1 MRFSAGI
8 LKSLAALALPMLVTA
23 ALQSATG
30 LIKLYW
36 VGRFGRDALASVATS
51 ETIALLLLPLLI
63 GLSTG
68 TSAIVARAA
77 GRGDGNAAGLT
88 AIQSVLLAVVLGS
101 MSAFIGR
108 FFSRSLLAILGAD
121 PAVVRAGH
129 GYLDVL
135 LLGVMPLFVVFIVSA
150 ALNATGHAVESMVA
164 SGIVSVVT
172 IVSTP
177 CLMFG
182 IALFPS
188 LGLAGAAWA
197 SVLADLTGAA
207 VCLWMLFRHRDSFTF
222 HLSHW
227 WPDPEVMRRVMRIGA
242 AGFGQLLL
250 RIAAG
255 ATMMRVV
262 ASGGT
267 SAIVAYGIGLRL
279 DAAVLT
285 PSFALGGAA
294 ATLVGISLGARD
306 PIRAREA
313 AWSAAMANLALILP
327 IIVLAVVFA
336 PPLAGRF
343 TRDMPAIAMAA
354 AYLRIIWPTHL
365 FTAASITFGRA
376 MQGAGDTISSMFIT
390 IAGLWVLQIP
400 MALLLAALP
409 RPAYQGF
416 WWAIAIG
423 AVAQGIMMT
432 AWFETG
438 RWKTKAV

>member
-1 MRFSAGI
+1 VPSGI

-30 LIKLYW
+30 LVKLYW
-36 VGRFGRDALASVATS
+36 VGRFGGDALASVALS

-77 GRGDGNAAGLT
+77 GRGDGDAAGRT
-88 AIQSVLLAVVLGS
+88 AIQSVLLAIVLGS
-101 MSAFIGR
+101 LSAFIGR
-108 FFSRSLLAILGAD
+108 FFSRSLLSVLGAD

-135 LLGVMPLFVVFIVSA
+135 LLGVMPLFVVLIVSA

-164 SGIVSVVT
+164 SAVVSVVT
-172 IVSTP
+172 IVSAP

-182 IALFPS
+182 LARFPS

-197 SVLADLTGAA
+197 SVLADLIGAA
-207 VCLWMLFRHRDSFTF
+207 VCLRMLFRHRDSFTF
-222 HLSHW
+222 HPSHW

-242 AGFGQLLL
+242 AGFGQLFL

-267 SAIVAYGIGLRL
+267 AAIVAYGIGLRL
-279 DAAVLT
+279 DAVVLT

-294 ATLVGISLGARD
+294 ATLVGISLGAGN
-306 PIRAREA
+306 PVRAREA
-313 AWSAAMANLALILP
+313 AWSAVLANLAVILP
-327 IIVLAVVFA
+327 LIVLAVAFA
-336 PPLAGRF
+336 PLLAGRF
-343 TRDMPAIAMAA
+343 TPDLPAIGMAA
-354 AYLRIIWPTHL
+354 AYLRITWPAHL
-365 FTAASITFGRA
+365 FTAVSITLGRA
-376 MQGAGDTISSMFIT
+376 MQGAGDTVSSMFIT
-390 IAGLWVLQIP
+390 IAGLWGLQIP

-409 RPAYQGF
+409 GKTYRGF

-432 AWFETG
+432 AWFERG